1 MAGVA
6 DRIMR
11 RVHTYEKGQ
20 WVCAPKDFLD
30 LGSRAAVDQALSR
43 LTRKGQLRRVGRGL
57 YDCPRISRILKQPA
71 PVDLDAV
78 VKALAKRYNVCLMPD
93 GLVDANRLGLTNAVP
108 ARASY
113 WTNGASRTIKLDGLT
128 TIRFRHASRH
138 LMQWQGKSALPVV
151 RALYWLGPV
160 VARNGQVVPALQRCL
175 PEAVKQNLRQYRT
188 DLPDWMVPLAH
199 SLTADLVMS
208 A

>member
-11 RVHTYEKGQ
+11 RVHTCEKGQ

-43 LTRKGQLRRVGRGL
+43 LIRKGQLRRVGRGL

-78 VKALAKRYNVCLMPD
+78 VKALAKRYKVCLMPD

-113 WTNGASRTIKLDGLT
+113 WTNGASRIIKIEGLT
-128 TIRFRHASRH
+128 TIRFRHVSRRI
-138 LMQWQGKSALPVV
+138 MQWQDKSASPVV

-160 VARNGQVVPALQRCL
+160 VAQNGQVVPALQRCL

-199 SLTADLVMS
+199 SLTAEPVTP